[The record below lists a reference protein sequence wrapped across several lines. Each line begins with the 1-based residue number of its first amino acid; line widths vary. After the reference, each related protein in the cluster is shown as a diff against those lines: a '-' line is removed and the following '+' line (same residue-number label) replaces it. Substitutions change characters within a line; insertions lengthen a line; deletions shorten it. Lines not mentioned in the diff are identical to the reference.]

1 MKSKCYEM
9 DGEIK
14 KLTQK
19 SLLVKIVSKRQRRN
33 IRHDRRIYKALSC
46 RMIQRKTCSL
56 RPLDQIETFSFLQ
69 FTSIRTHRYMYNF
82 YSVLYTL
89 YTIRFDI
96 KKKSIHFYPAPY
108 TPDAIDSHCVFY
120 RGVKYVVLLPSV
132 YCVYVFSVVKWH
144 SAWMKEG
151 IGSQTVLSSREKKI
165 WT

>member
-1 MKSKCYEM
+1 
-9 DGEIK
+9 
-14 KLTQK
+14 
-19 SLLVKIVSKRQRRN
+19 
-33 IRHDRRIYKALSC
+33 
-46 RMIQRKTCSL
+46 
-56 RPLDQIETFSFLQ
+56 
-69 FTSIRTHRYMYNF
+69 MYNF